1 MHSHYLWLAAL
12 HCVQSQTHTDHTFQV
27 RRGDRHVFK
36 TGWKSHFLREKVW
49 FEEFTD
55 NTVLIVG
62 WADKNWGVCVE
73 EGGGSGFLEGFLFE
87 RDKFEDFLSLRGF
100 GKDLLIFNLFHIS
113 FFLDVRI
120 EKFE

>member
-1 MHSHYLWLAAL
+1 M
-12 HCVQSQTHTDHTFQV
+12 
-27 RRGDRHVFK
+27 RG
-36 TGWKSHFLREKVW
+36 
-49 FEEFTD
+49 
-55 NTVLIVG
+55 
-62 WADKNWGVCVE
+62 ADENRGVCVE

-113 FFLDVRI
+113 FFFDVRI